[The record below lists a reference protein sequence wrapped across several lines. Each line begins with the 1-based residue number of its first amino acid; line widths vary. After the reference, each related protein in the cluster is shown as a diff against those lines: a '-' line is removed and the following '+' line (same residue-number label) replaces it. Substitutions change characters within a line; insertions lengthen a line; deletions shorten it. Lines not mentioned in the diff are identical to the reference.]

1 MGENKN
7 KSAVKKYIGRFMK
20 RQESS
25 IILAVLVYVIF
36 VTVVNPTFLSADNI
50 FNVLRATG
58 FTLIT
63 VVGMTLC
70 LSQEGWIYQSVLC
83 LH

>member
-63 VVGMTLC
+63 VVGMTL
-70 LSQEGWIYQSVLC
+70 SQEGWIYQSVLC